1 MSDKPLVSVIIPTF
15 NRAKIIPPTL
25 ESVLNQT
32 YPNVEIVVVDDGS
45 TDNIAE
51 VIASYGDRVQYHR
64 QENQGVE
71 RARSR
76 GIRVSKG
83 AYLNFLDDD
92 DLMSPDKIER
102 QVALF
107 QQKPELG
114 IVHCGYHYIDKD
126 DALLETTGW
135 LPEGDVR
142 KALAWGCFPWSGG
155 PLVRREC
162 LELIGE
168 DEHRDWY
175 GDWGMWLRVALAGY
189 HFGCIQEP
197 LGSYRIV
204 PGSMTDDKV
213 ANAERLVFHI
223 LEEIFTKY
231 DLPPEAIAE
240 KDQIYAGWHF
250 WIACRYY
257 VGGFWEEGKRSL
269 MSVLTQLPDLLEKP
283 EDLLQMFYWDAL
295 SPRGRVGDPVKFM
308 NGVFDHLPETAA
320 FIRPYCKRFLSRIYT
335 GLALHSYGA
344 NQVDA
349 GRRELGEALSLYPAM
364 LDQPDDF
371 LRSLYD
377 YASKMRLKAPP
388 DFVNRVFQNLPL
400 QADKLLQ
407 VKGRVLGD
415 VHIARAF
422 QDYAVGQ
429 RQQVPGRVLTAI
441 YNQPSLLKNRGVLSI
456 LVKSL
461 PALLRGT

>member
-1 MSDKPLVSVIIPTF
+1 MHNQPLVSVIIPTF
-15 NRAKIIPPTL
+15 NRAKIIRPAL
-25 ESVLNQT
+25 ESVLKQT
-32 YPNVEIVVVDDGS
+32 YQNLEVIVVDDGS

-51 VIASYGDRVQYHR
+51 VIAEYGERVHYHR

-76 GIRVSKG
+76 GIRISKG
-83 AYLNFLDDD
+83 VYLNFLDDD

-107 QQKPELG
+107 QERPELG
-114 IVHCGYHYIDKD
+114 IVHCCYHYIDKD
-126 DALLETTGW
+126 GDLMETTGR

-142 KALAWGCFPWSGG
+142 KQLAWGCFPWSGG

-189 HFGCIQEP
+189 PFGCIQEP

-223 LEEIFTKY
+223 LDEIFTKY
-231 DLPPEAIAE
+231 ELPQEAHAE

-250 WIACRYY
+250 WITCRYY
-257 VGGFWEEGKRSL
+257 VGSFWEEGKRSL
-269 MSVLTQLPDLLEKP
+269 TSVLTRRPDLLEKP
-283 EDLLQMFYWDAL
+283 DDLLQLFYWDAL
-295 SPRGRVGDPVKFM
+295 SPRGRVGDPIKFIS
-308 NGVFDHLPETAA
+308 GVFDHLPEIAVPISTY
-320 FIRPYCKRFLSRIYT
+320 RDRFLSRIYT
-335 GLALHSYGA
+335 GLALHDYGA
-344 NQVDA
+344 NRIDA
-349 GRRELGEALSLYPAM
+349 ARRELGEALTLYPA
-364 LDQPDDF
+364 LLEQPDDF

-377 YASKMRLKAPP
+377 YASKMRLASPP
-388 DFVNRVFQNLPL
+388 DYVNTVFQNLPA
-400 QADKLLQ
+400 QAETLLR
-407 VKGRVLGD
+407 VKGHILGD

-422 QDYAVGQ
+422 QDYAMGQ
-429 RQQVPGRVLTAI
+429 RREVPGRVLTAI
-441 YNQPSLLKNRGVLSI
+441 YNQPTLLKNRGVLSI

-461 PALLRGT
+461 PALLKAY